1 MRNTRDHDEAIAG
14 GRVEVVLVED
24 NPNDAELILR
34 VFRKHNVANQVVLL
48 KDGVEALDYFFPP
61 DGPLPGAANATLK
74 IILLDLKLPKVDGI
88 EVLRR
93 IKADERT
100 RSVPVVVLTS
110 STEQRD
116 LKNAYDLGAN
126 SYVAKPIK
134 FDEFAKAVADMGL
147 YWLVL
152 NKLPDH

>member
-1 MRNTRDHDEAIAG
+1 MTNRRNPSEEMAG
-14 GRVEVVLVED
+14 GKVEVVLVED

-48 KDGVEALDYFFPP
+48 KDGAEALDFFFPP
-61 DGPLPGAANATLK
+61 GGPSSGVANGALR
-74 IILLDLKLPKVDGI
+74 IVLLDLKLPKVDGI

-100 RSVPVVVLTS
+100 RSIPVVVLTS

-116 LKNAYDLGAN
+116 LKDAYSLGAN

-134 FDEFAKAVADMGL
+134 FDEFAKAVADLGL
-147 YWLVL
+147 YWLAL
-152 NKLPDH
+152 NRLPDR